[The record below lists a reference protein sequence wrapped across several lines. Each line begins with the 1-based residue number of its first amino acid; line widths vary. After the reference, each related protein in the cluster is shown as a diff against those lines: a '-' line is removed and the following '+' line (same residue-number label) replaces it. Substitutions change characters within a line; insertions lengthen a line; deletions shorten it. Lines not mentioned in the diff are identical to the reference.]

1 MSSSIEELTRRFYL
15 WEVRG
20 RGFLQWPRPVRLEPP
35 FRPFFGHYLPSSGP
49 VVDDGRREGIF
60 SQLFGPSSNSQAL
73 THAPH
78 PDEDEPEPEFDR
90 GLGVLTHFTIGMP
103 ESTRLDRDAAEAFL
117 LSLQAVS
124 SPISFEIAGQPDA
137 ITVQFTARPADAFL
151 LRDQLRAFFPGAAA
165 AESADALKVPWS
177 VETGYFAL
185 VECALAR
192 EFMLPLRTF
201 ARMDPDPLLAAYA
214 AMESLGCGE
223 SGVIQVLLEP
233 TREDWARSVIA
244 AVTDGQ
250 GGPFFADA
258 PDLTRLAFEKVS
270 HPLYAAVLRIGATA
284 PTNERATE
292 ILRRIAGSLVQLGR
306 TDGNEFTVAAN
317 ETDADLEI
325 DLLARTSHRS
335 GMLLSSGE
343 LLSLV
348 HPPSASVTTSKLLRR
363 MRATRAAPD
372 VVCGQGIGLGTNEH
386 AGVVRRIALSPEERM
401 RHVHVVGASGTGKSN
416 LLLDLALQIIGA
428 GEGMALLDPHGDLV
442 DEVLGRIPEDREE
455 EVVLVDAGDAEHPV
469 GFNLLDAHSE
479 IERTLLASDLV
490 AVFRRLSTTWGDQ
503 MNAVLANA
511 IQAFLTSTT
520 GGTIADL
527 RRFLIEPEYRREFL
541 KTVDD
546 EEVVYYWTKEF
557 PLLVGKPAG
566 PILTRLDGFLRPKP
580 LRAMLGQKESR
591 LDFREILDRGRILLV
606 KLAQGAIG
614 EENSA
619 LLGSLM
625 VAKLHQAAISRQDM
639 AREVRREF
647 TLVMDEFQELVTPSV
662 ERILAGTR
670 KYRLGLVA
678 AHQAMRPVFE
688 ADPAVAS
695 ALLANAATRIVFRV
709 GEDDAKKLAEGFAH
723 FEARDLTSLGVGE
736 AICRIGQSDHDFNLK
751 TRLMPAMA
759 TEDAARR
766 RLDLVERSRSRYAPR
781 LPIRPTEPA
790 TPASGA
796 TPPNVKM
803 ARQEPPPELSD
814 AKRLKDLIRSV
825 SRPKGPKQGV

>member
-1 MSSSIEELTRRFYL
+1 MSRSIEELTRHFYA
-15 WEVRG
+15 WENRG
-20 RGFLQWPRPVRLEPP
+20 RGFLQWPGRVRLEPP
-35 FRPFFGHYLPSSGP
+35 FRPFYGHYLPGP
-49 VVDDGRREGIF
+49 APGAVIDDGRREGFF
-60 SQLFGPSSNSQAL
+60 SRLLGPPASNSQAL
-73 THAPH
+73 VQAPSS
-78 PDEDEPEPEFDR
+78 EENEPEPEIDD
-90 GLGVLTHFTIGMP
+90 GSDDLAHFTIGMH
-103 ESTRLDRDAAEAFL
+103 EGTRLDRDAAEAFV
-117 LSLQAVS
+117 LSLQAS
-124 SPISFEIAGQPDA
+124 SGPISFEIAGLPDTITIQLSAREPDA
-137 ITVQFTARPADAFL
+137 YL
-151 LRDQLRAFFPGAAA
+151 LRDQLRAFFPGATV
-165 AESADALKVPWS
+165 AESGDALKQPWS
-177 VETGYFAL
+177 PETGYFAL

-201 ARMDPDPLLAAYA
+201 ARMDPDPLLAVYG
-214 AMESLGCGE
+214 AMESLRQGE
-223 SGVIQVLLEP
+223 SGVIQVLFEP
-233 TREDWARSVIA
+233 ARQDWGRSVVA

-258 PDLTRLAFEKVS
+258 PDLTRLAFEKVG
-270 HPLYAAVLRIGATA
+270 HPLFAVVLRVGTTA

-292 ILRRIAGSLVQLGR
+292 ILRRIAGSLVHLGR
-306 TDGNEFTVAAN
+306 TDGNELTVAAN
-317 ETDADLEI
+317 ETEADLEI
-325 DLLARTSHRS
+325 DLLARASHRS

-343 LLSLV
+343 LLSFV
-348 HPPSASVTTSKLLRR
+348 HPPSASVSTSKLLRR

-372 VVCGQGIGLGTNEH
+372 VCSGTGIGLGTNEH

-428 GEGMALLDPHGDLV
+428 GEGVALLDPHGDLV
-442 DEVLGRIPEDREE
+442 DEVLARIPESREDDL
-455 EVVLVDAGDAEHPV
+455 VLFDAGDSERPV

-511 IQAFLTSTT
+511 IQAFLTSTR
-520 GGTIADL
+520 GGSLADL

-541 KTVDD
+541 GTVED
-546 EEVVYYWTKEF
+546 EEIVYYWTKEF

-580 LRAMLGQKESR
+580 LRAMLSQRESQ
-591 LDFREILDRGRILLV
+591 LDFREILDRRRILLV

-619 LLGSLM
+619 LLGSLV
-625 VAKLHQAAISRQDM
+625 VAKLHQAGISRQDT
-639 AREVRREF
+639 AREARREF
-647 TLVMDEFQELVTPSV
+647 TLIVDEFQEVVTPSV

-709 GEDDAKKLAEGFAH
+709 GEDDAKKLADGFAH

-736 AICRIGQSDHDFNLK
+736 AICRVGRADHDFNLR
-751 TRLMPAMA
+751 TRLVPSLAA
-759 TEDAARR
+759 ETAARR
-766 RLDLVERSRSRYAPR
+766 RAQLVERSRELSAR
-781 LPIRPTEPA
+781 LPIRHMEPIAPAPQDETLGREDGRQSAPT
-790 TPASGA
+790 
-796 TPPNVKM
+796 K
-803 ARQEPPPELSD
+803 LSD
-814 AKRLKDLIRSV
+814 EERLKDLIRSV
-825 SRPKGPKQGV
+825 SRPRGPK